1 MENTSFHILRICIYV
16 YITELQH
23 VQLSSVPNP
32 CPDFTPSATIADMC
46 TNDFAKEEPSNGGTT
61 TDSVALRVMTKQD
74 GCTCEVSL
82 QNQYMIYTLYMRR
95 YDLQTRAA
103 PEGEACGLVIDI
115 DYTIPDTYQAN
126 KDSIECMQ
134 GTNVRSVSLLQN
146 GVLKLSSRIIGG
158 NFSRGYCIQIY
169 RQHTAVDNV
178 GIHINCSLSNSQTT
192 QQDKTVSSNMQTTQ
206 PMFDATIQDDTV
218 ISNIQTTQHMTDA
231 AIEDYTFAGDMQ
243 TTGQMADAVIED
255 NAVSDID
262 STLYIAIGVGSAV
275 VVVAFCVV
283 VAIIIIRRKGNKNND
298 GIEVQSDINSNDD
311 DSDGLK
317 YNCLYNTSEQ
327 NIMEGNHHT
336 VDIEN
341 KQNPGIQIFD
351 SDYSTVDGNY
361 SSVEIV
367 NMHLH
372 EGSDNDRNIKSTSTT
387 SPRSEIKRT
396 EEEPGNNL
404 KDVTAGSNAEYA
416 IVNKTTRTGQNI
428 KHVTAPFESTV
439 EYAVVD
445 KNKKIKS
452 IDN

>member
-1 MENTSFHILRICIYV
+1 MENILFQILRIYIYV

-32 CPDFTPSATIADMC
+32 CPDITPSATIADMC

-103 PEGEACGLVIDI
+103 PEGEACGLAIDI

-192 QQDKTVSSNMQTTQ
+192 QQDKTVASNMQTTQ
-206 PMFDATIQDDTV
+206 PMFDASIQDDTFV
-218 ISNIQTTQHMTDA
+218 SNMQTTQHMTDA
-231 AIEDYTFAGDMQ
+231 AIEDDTV
-243 TTGQMADAVIED
+243 T
-255 NAVSDID
+255 DID

-275 VVVAFCVV
+275 VVVAFFIV
-283 VAIIIIRRKGNKNND
+283 VALIIIRRKGNKNND

-351 SDYSTVDGNY
+351 SDCSTVDGNY

-367 NMHLH
+367 NMHFH

-445 KNKKIKS
+445 KKKCL
-452 IDN
+452 DY